1 MPRHSALSRVCICAV
16 ALSTVA
22 LMPLQSRA
30 EGALPDFAAIAASE
44 NAANAQ
50 PGPRTTPAKVIPVP
64 DDVSPEMQAVIAYP
78 FRAAFWTVDP
88 KTPEEWKQF
97 VAKWA
102 EVSIAPLA
110 GIRDKLGV
118 TLQETTI
125 DGVHAYILQPK
136 TLPAVNAN
144 RLLVHVHGGGY
155 TNSPGEAATGEAA
168 LLAGYG
174 GFKVISV
181 DYRMPPDHP
190 YPAALDDAM
199 TVYRAALKMQKPQN
213 IAVFGLSTGG
223 GLTLAM
229 MLRAKAEGLPM
240 PGAIGPGTPW
250 SDLTETGDSYQT
262 NQFVDNVLVAY
273 NGWLKRAA
281 ALYANGRD
289 LKDPML
295 SPIYGDMHGF
305 PPTILTTGTRDLFLS
320 NTVRVDQKL
329 RQSGVET
336 KLLVY
341 EGQSHGQFDASPFSP
356 ECRDYNAEVAKF
368 FDAHLGR

>member
-1 MPRHSALSRVCICAV
+1 MIQPSRATLLSAFALFALSGPAFPQ
-16 ALSTVA
+16 AA
-22 LMPLQSRA
+22 A
-30 EGALPDFAAIAASE
+30 PDFASVSAAE

-64 DDVSPEMQAVIAYP
+64 TDISPAMQAVVAGP
-78 FRAAFWTVDP
+78 FRAGSWDVDP
-88 KTPEEWKQF
+88 KSADEWKQY
-97 VAKWA
+97 VAA
-102 EVSIAPLA
+102 AAARSIPPLA
-110 GIRDKLGV
+110 GNREKLGV
-118 TLQETTI
+118 TMDETTI
-125 DGVHAYILQPK
+125 DGVHAYILQPR
-136 TLPAVNAN
+136 TIPAVNAN

-168 LLAGYG
+168 LMAGYG

-181 DYRMPPDHP
+181 DCRMPPDHP

-199 TVYRAALKMQKPQN
+199 TVYRAAIKMQKPAN
-213 IAVFGLSTGG
+213 MAVFGLSTGG

-240 PGAIGPGTPW
+240 PAAIAPGTPW
-250 SDLTETGDSYQT
+250 SDLTETGDSYRT

-273 NGWLKRAA
+273 HGWLENAA
-281 ALYANGRD
+281 KLYAAGHD
-289 LKDPML
+289 LKDPYL

-305 PPTILTTGTRDLFLS
+305 PPAILTTGTRDLFLS

-341 EGQSHGQFDASPFSP
+341 EGQSHAQFDASPFSP
-356 ECRDYNAEVAKF
+356 ECIDYNTEVARF

>member
-1 MPRHSALSRVCICAV
+1 MPHPIRL
-16 ALSTVA
+16 
-22 LMPLQSRA
+22 RA
-30 EGALPDFAAIAASE
+30 AGALALLVSACLAPPRSHAETPAPDFAATAASE
-44 NAANAQ
+44 NTANAQ
-50 PGPRTTPAKVIPVP
+50 PGPRTTPPKIIPVP
-64 DDVSPEMQAVIAYP
+64 DDISPAMQAVVGGP
-78 FRAAFWTVDP
+78 FRANFWWVDP
-88 KTPEEWKQF
+88 KTPDEWKQY
-97 VAKWA
+97 VAHWA
-102 EVSIAPLA
+102 EVTIAPLA
-110 GIRDKLGV
+110 GIREKLGV
-118 TLQETTI
+118 TMEETTI

-136 TLPAVNAN
+136 TVPAANAN

-199 TVYRAALKMQKPQN
+199 TVYRAALKLQKPQN

-229 MLRAKAEGLPM
+229 MLRIKAEGLPM
-240 PGAIGPGTPW
+240 PGAIAPGTPW
-250 SDLTETGDSYQT
+250 ADLTETGDSYRT
-262 NQFVDNVLVAY
+262 NAFVDNVLVAY
-273 NGWLKRAA
+273 QGWLEHAA
-281 ALYANGRD
+281 ALYAGGHD

-341 EGQSHGQFDASPFSP
+341 EGQSHAQFDASPFSP
-356 ECRDYNAEVAKF
+356 ECQDYNGEVARF
-368 FDAHLGR
+368 FDAHLGK

>member
-1 MPRHSALSRVCICAV
+1 MMKFGRAMLLSALALP
-16 ALSTVA
+16 ALSGSA
-22 LMPLQSRA
+22 FAQLAP
-30 EGALPDFAAIAASE
+30 PDFAAVAAAE

-64 DDVSPEMQAVIAYP
+64 TDISPEMQAVVANP
-78 FRAAFWTVDP
+78 FRAGSWDVDP
-88 KTPEEWKQF
+88 KNAEEWKQY
-97 VAKWA
+97 VAA
-102 EVSIAPLA
+102 AAARSIPPLA
-110 GIRDKLGV
+110 GFRERLGV
-118 TLQETTI
+118 TMQETTI
-125 DGVHAYILQPK
+125 DGVHVYILQPK

-155 TNSPGEAATGEAA
+155 TNSPGEAATGEAM
-168 LLAGYG
+168 LMAGYG
-174 GFKVISV
+174 GYKVISV

-199 TVYRAALKMQKPQN
+199 TVYRAAIKMQKPAN

-240 PGAIGPGTPW
+240 PAAIGPGTPW
-250 SDLTETGDSYQT
+250 SDLTETGDSYKT

-273 NGWLKRAA
+273 HGWLENAA
-281 ALYANGRD
+281 KLYAGGHD
-289 LKDPML
+289 LKDPYL

-341 EGQSHGQFDASPFSP
+341 EAQSHAQFDASPFSP
-356 ECRDYNAEVAKF
+356 ETIDYNTEVARF